1 MRGKRILA
9 AFITAVMIMSILV
22 VLDGNNNIYVS
33 AYPPTTTPGFN
44 DWGNATTDLAYS
56 PDPQHVYFNCTGL
69 QSSKT
74 YRIYKPVYN
83 CTDASNAYL
92 FEWYDTPVRDKY
104 NQVVEFTPA
113 ADANSQNIVDLG
125 WITLDRAGIWI
136 IDDTDNPDHDGN
148 DSSTFD
154 GFFWVNASTDYSID
168 VVDNFDYGTNTTKT
182 IYVRDSSG
190 ELVSCYIDI
199 VDPDGETILHKYHP
213 SSGGVS
219 FGTYGN
225 ITQAGNYTI
234 RAYVD
239 VDCCFCPNYFYEY
252 KDERTG
258 GSTGVY
264 TGYSPTY
271 GSNFSSTLN
280 SSLLSRGD
288 HWNYSICGPWDP
300 PEINAT
306 DVTFRVRPGTPQ
318 LSIPTA
324 NKTMYWNFTGEVN
337 VSIKDTS
344 GDNLSKTSYHVE
356 VYRSDTNVTAN
367 LTIDQFNG
375 YCHISPKSGQGWGN
389 DRNGTVYGENGT
401 WTIYIWSDLNGDRT
415 ESNKQWTE
423 EWNGTITF
431 KVQRAPGV
439 QFKWID
445 DDGTYFT
452 GADNDGIIPGIPPV
466 GNVPLNIQFQIIG
479 SDHTYFGASSQTEA
493 MENITLSGNALF
505 TGTLD
510 KIPGVSYSGGT
521 WTVPVIPTMS
531 AGGGEITIAVTW
543 KNYGSISETLDIGGT
558 LYNRN
563 GTVVSVTPSEFVI
576 ENNQTL
582 QITVT
587 TSDDTPQ
594 AYSWASVYLYY
605 LNDTGVPYTSHLV
618 NSVTYGTNGVY
629 TLEFNTTQQTTNQT
643 NVDFD
648 GDGSTSDTNI
658 KAPRNLTLYVDGG
671 MAGYGYAKLKMK
683 PKSDL
688 IVTAEAIA
696 SPATNT
702 ILAGMEY
709 TYFFINVTVD
719 DGDENTT
726 TYPSTDNDDLNAMYI
741 KILDEDG
748 NDVTNTVFPTWGRTE
763 ILSDLRS
770 SSPAYYVA
778 REPNAYSITPGTYT
792 VFAYNNTHNSEGN
805 NATFYV
811 KQAVVECDK
820 SPFIWMSD
828 ANISATFTI
837 TSEITGE
844 RLNGTLKIENMT
856 WTDGTYN
863 KTWTN
868 TSAGNSTIEL
878 TESDGLVNGQVT
890 VHNITANYL
899 PPGVYYKNI
908 TFWFKPENPDGSLGY
923 YARTLGVVKVRVPF
937 LTITPT
943 HIPVGETTQVKIY
956 VGGRDD
962 DGDGT
967 ADPLDNIFVELN
979 GRGIDHQNGTSG
991 DNGIITFSLLPTS
1004 TGNISIDVGEVGRT
1018 VEDVIKVTDWS
1029 LEISAPVQVDEG
1041 TAFTVT
1047 VTNVTTGLPEEG
1059 VYVTVPG
1066 IGTETTDANG
1076 EATFTWTTE
1085 LSSDRTVTITAEKS
1099 GYKDATPVTITI
1111 LDVSRLQIAVDE
1123 TITAG
1128 STFEVVVG
1136 TDKGDPVIGATVTV
1150 SWNDKTYKTKA
1161 GGVAKIDAPK
1171 EVKSGE
1177 TYTITATFGDFE
1189 KATVTVQVKKGG
1201 TPGFELLTLIIAL
1214 GVAFI
1219 LLRRRRH

>member
-1 MRGKRILA
+1 EKA
-9 AFITAVMIMSILV
+9 
-22 VLDGNNNIYVS
+22 S
-33 AYPPTTTPGFN
+33 AIPGVN
-44 DWGNATTDLAYS
+44 AWGNATRDLTVGTVYS
-56 PDPQHVYFNCTGL
+56 TRSGDSNQILINTSLWTYTSGTKYYLYPPQ
-69 QSSKT
+69 
-74 YRIYKPVYN
+74 YN
-83 CTDASNAYL
+83 CTDVTRTANT
-92 FEWYDTPVRDKY
+92 FTWDDDTY
-104 NQVVEFTPA
+104 GGFYVEPTGG
-113 ADANSQNIVDLG
+113 VDPLLPEG
-125 WITLDRAGIWI
+125 NTSLIFDRAGMWI
-136 IDDTDNPDHDGN
+136 FDEYGTDHYGN
-148 DSSTFD
+148 DTSTFV
-154 GFFWVNASTDYSID
+154 GYIWVNTSTEYVISAFTD
-168 VVDNFDYGTNTTKT
+168 FDYGLNTTKT
-182 IYVRDSSG
+182 ITVTDSDGNS
-190 ELVSCYIDI
+190 
-199 VDPDGETILHKYHP
+199 VDCNIALLYPNGTTAFNSFVYGGVKRFWTNGTIL
-213 SSGGVS
+213 V
-219 FGTYGN
+219 
-225 ITQAGNYTI
+225 AGNYTI
-234 RAYVD
+234 RAYRD
-239 VDCCFCPNYFYEY
+239 DPSSSRYYTY
-252 KDERTG
+252 QDEQQTWPSNTYAAYG
-258 GSTGVY
+258 
-264 TGYSPTY
+264 PTY
-271 GSNFSSTLN
+271 GSASGFPSSP
-280 SSLLSRGD
+280 SSSAD
-288 HWNYSICGPWDP
+288 YYNYTNMGPWDP

-306 DVTFRVRPGTPQ
+306 EIKFRVRPGTPQ

-337 VSIKDTS
+337 VSIKDS
-344 GDNLSKTSYHVE
+344 NGDNLSKTSYHVE
-356 VYRSDTNVTAN
+356 VYRSDVNITAN
-367 LTIDQFNG
+367 LTIDRFNG

-401 WTIYIWSDLNGDRT
+401 WTIYVWSDLNGDRT

-452 GADNDGIIPGIPPV
+452 GADNDGIIPGIPSV

-479 SDHTYFGASSQTEA
+479 SDHSYFGGTSQTEA

-543 KNYGSISETLDIGGT
+543 ENYGSISETLDIGGT

-605 LNDTGVPYTSHLV
+605 LNDTGVPYTTHLV

-643 NVDFD
+643 NAGF
-648 GDGSTSDTNI
+648 GSI
-658 KAPRNLTLYVDGG
+658 KAPRNLTIYVDGG

-719 DGDENTT
+719 EGDENTT
-726 TYPSTDNDDLNAMYI
+726 TYPSTDTADLNAMYI

-878 TESDGLVNGQVT
+878 DESDGLVNGQIT

-1189 KATVTVQVKKGG
+1189 KATATVQVKKGG
-1201 TPGFELLTLIIAL
+1201 TPGFELLTLITAL